1 MNEKILR
8 ILEIIIILIMMI
20 GAIIFKFIPEYKKTQ
35 GSSDSYIDIKKYQ
48 DIIEFEINDKP
59 NFAIIT
65 DKSKILNILFFDQE
79 SSCLYN
85 KNIENTTI
93 SEGIKQIV
101 TLLIENNYIKQ
112 GYSITITKYQGISY
126 NQVKTVLTTE
136 LSNLRINATIIENE
150 KTLQQKAKDLN
161 ITETD
166 ELAIL
171 KQLEIYSKNII
182 RRIKND
188 VSSNPYNTPSVNEQQ
203 IDDDT
208 SRHYTDTVYKKIE
221 VYAKKNNIFN
231 QEIDNQTLPIN
242 LIPANKEGTLYPDES
257 SWYYIKEGEVYAY
270 ISITTENK
278 NYSYCYQAS
287 IDDYKKGQC

>member
-1 MNEKILR
+1 MNEKILH
-8 ILEIIIILIMMI
+8 ILEIIIILLMMI
-20 GAIIFKFIPEYKKTQ
+20 GAIIFKFIPEYKKSQ
-35 GSSDSYIDIKKYQ
+35 GSSDSYIDTNIYQ
-48 DIIEFEINDKP
+48 DIIELKINNKP
-59 NFAIIT
+59 NFAIVT
-65 DKSKILNILFFDQE
+65 DKTKILNILFYDQE
-79 SSCLYN
+79 STCLYN
-85 KNIENTTI
+85 KNIENTNV
-93 SEGIKQIV
+93 SDGIKQIV

-112 GYSITITKYQGISY
+112 DCSITITKYQGPTY
-126 NQVKTVLTTE
+126 NQVIMALTKE
-136 LSNLRINATIIENE
+136 LSDLGINVTIIENE

-166 ELAIL
+166 DSAIL
-171 KQLEIYSKNII
+171 KQLEFYSKNII

-188 VSSNPYNTPSVNEQQ
+188 VSSNPYTPSINEQQ

-208 SRHYTDTVYKKIE
+208 SRDYTDTVYKKIE